1 MFAGFGLSGGGGSTG
16 YWADTRVVEKVNRS
30 RSATRIRI
38 GGSYRKPPGVPQRL
52 KPRIKEGV
60 RRRPEGLL
68 HPKMLALRSKMPRAR
83 APALHTP
90 ATHIPALDTSCWAG
104 TRLIMFWWRRGGRR
118 GSGGRVL

>member
-16 YWADTRVVEKVNRS
+16 DCADSRGGEKVSRS

-38 GGSYRKPPGVPQRL
+38 GGSYRKPPGVPQGL

-68 HPKMLALRSKMPRAR
+68 HPKTLALRSKMPRAR
-83 APALHTP
+83 APALHINRFP
-90 ATHIPALDTSCWAG
+90 VRELG
-104 TRLIMFWWRRGGRR
+104 TAYRHSPRMKITEQGTG
-118 GSGGRVL
+118 